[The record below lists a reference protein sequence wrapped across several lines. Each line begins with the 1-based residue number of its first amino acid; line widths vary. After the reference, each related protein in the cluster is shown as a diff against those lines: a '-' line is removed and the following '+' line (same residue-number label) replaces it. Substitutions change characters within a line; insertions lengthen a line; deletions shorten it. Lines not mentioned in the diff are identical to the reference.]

1 MTRPRPSRDDR
12 FRSDLA
18 RILDRVAGELSWG
31 AQVCADLE
39 EALSPL
45 LPTGTSLPADT
56 TMRIQRLDE
65 LRQTLEDLGRL
76 QQQLAQLAEGRD
88 GVRMAVES
96 SIRQQGL
103 RHRLHWVH
111 DNPPGRRPAPAP
123 TGNQPAKN
131 RPTEPWSNDP
141 GDVSWL

>member
-1 MTRPRPSRDDR
+1 MTRAAPKRDDR

-18 RILDRVAGELSWG
+18 RILDRMAGELAWG

-45 LPTGTSLPADT
+45 LPSGSNLPNET

-103 RHRLHWVH
+103 RHRLHWLH
-111 DNPPGRRPAPAP
+111 DGAAQSPVPAQQAKDPGGGPR
-123 TGNQPAKN
+123 
-131 RPTEPWSNDP
+131 SSDP
-141 GDVSWL
+141 GDVAWL

>member
-1 MTRPRPSRDDR
+1 VNRAAPSRDDR

-18 RILDRVAGELSWG
+18 RILDRIAGELAWG

-45 LPTGTSLPADT
+45 LPTGSSLPPDT
-56 TMRIQRLDE
+56 TIRIQRLDE

-96 SIRQQGL
+96 SIRQQSL
-103 RHRLHWVH
+103 RHRLHAVH
-111 DNPPGRRPAPAP
+111 DTPASAQSGAPRATAPSRDRSDKPGPDS
-123 TGNQPAKN
+123 TGEIA
-131 RPTEPWSNDP
+131 
-141 GDVSWL
+141 WL

>member
-1 MTRPRPSRDDR
+1 MTRSGPSRDDR

-18 RILDRVAGELSWG
+18 RILDRMAGELAWG

-45 LPTGTSLPADT
+45 LPTGSSLPHDT
-56 TMRIQRLDE
+56 TARIQRLDE

-76 QQQLAQLAEGRD
+76 QHQLAQLAEGRD

-111 DNPPGRRPAPAP
+111 DNTAHHSTGPSP
-123 TGNQPAKN
+123 TQGKHGSDT
-131 RPTEPWSNDP
+131 RSSDP
-141 GDVSWL
+141 GDVAWL